1 VLNALDAA
9 ERGAAIRT
17 RTRCVRVERRNEWEL
32 VLNSRG
38 KREITTARVLVNAAG
53 PWIGEV
59 ADTVIRQPL
68 PVPARLIKGSHIV
81 VRRRFEHASGY
92 ILQAGDGRVVFALP
106 FANDFTLIG
115 TTDEN
120 FVGDLKSPAPDAAE
134 IMYLC
139 DVANQYFRDRIT
151 PDELVWSYSGVR
163 SLYNDG
169 AGKPENVTRDYVLSL
184 DEKRHLGP
192 LLTIYGGKITTYRR
206 LAESAMAKIAHF
218 FDMRPAWTAGSSL
231 PGGEFPPEGFEDV
244 LSEMMTR
251 WPFLPQ
257 PMARRLARAYGL
269 RCERFLGEAESMAD
283 LGPLLMGDLTGAE
296 LRYLV
301 EHEWAQTADDV
312 LWRRS
317 KLGLSASAEERTA
330 IGQFIAGLNTPAAKS
345 PAGP

>member
-1 VLNALDAA
+1 
-9 ERGAAIRT
+9 
-17 RTRCVRVERRNEWEL
+17 
-32 VLNSRG
+32 
-38 KREITTARVLVNAAG
+38 
-53 PWIGEV
+53 
-59 ADTVIRQPL
+59 
-68 PVPARLIKGSHIV
+68 
-81 VRRRFEHASGY
+81 
-92 ILQAGDGRVVFALP
+92 
-106 FANDFTLIG
+106 
-115 TTDEN
+115 
-120 FVGDLKSPAPDAAE
+120 
-134 IMYLC
+134 M
-139 DVANQYFRDRIT
+139 
-151 PDELVWSYSGVR
+151 
-163 SLYNDG
+163 
-169 AGKPENVTRDYVLSL
+169 LSL

-231 PGGEFPPEGFEDV
+231 PGGEFPPEGFDDV

-330 IGQFIAGLNTPAAKS
+330 IGQFIAGLNTPAAKN